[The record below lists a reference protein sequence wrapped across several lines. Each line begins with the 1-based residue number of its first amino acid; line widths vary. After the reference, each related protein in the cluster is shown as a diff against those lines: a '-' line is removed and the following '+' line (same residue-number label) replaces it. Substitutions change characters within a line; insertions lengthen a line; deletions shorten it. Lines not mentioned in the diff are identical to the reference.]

1 MAVDVSILIRTKNE
15 EDYIEKT
22 LAAVLSQSYNNFEV
36 IIIDSGS
43 TDKTL
48 ERAKKYP
55 VKIFK
60 INPENF
66 TFGFS
71 LNYGFQKAKG
81 EYIISLSGHVLPL
94 SENCLKTLIANFSD
108 DKVAAVMCKILPRPD
123 CNPFDKRGLLKRY
136 NIQKQEITEGPPFI
150 FSNSCSAIRRDI
162 WEKVHFNE
170 ALTASEDYD
179 WAQKVRRLK
188 YKIIYEPEAKV
199 YHSHNETLKQ
209 IYRRCY
215 RESYAFKILAVYKYS
230 LLSLL
235 FDLVAGMIY
244 DMVYVLFK
252 RDNLKWL
259 FLAPFRKLSM
269 NYGRFRGSIKKSA
282 RKKNYLRQM

>member
-1 MAVDVSILIRTKNE
+1 MAVDVSILIRTSNE
-15 EDYIEKT
+15 EDYIEQI
-22 LAAVLSQSYNNFEV
+22 LDAVLSQSYNNFEV

-48 ERAKKYP
+48 ESAKKYP

-66 TFGFS
+66 TYGFS

-94 SENCLKTLIANFSD
+94 SENWLKTLIANFSD

-136 NIQKQEITEGPPFI
+136 NMQKQEITEDTPFI
-150 FSNSCSAIRRDI
+150 FSNSCSAIRTDI
-162 WEKVHFNE
+162 WEKVHFDE
-170 ALTASEDYD
+170 TLTASEDYD
-179 WAQKVRRLK
+179 WLKKVRRLK
-188 YKIIYEPEAKV
+188 YKIIYEPLAEV
-199 YHSHNETLKQ
+199 YHSHNWTLKQ
-209 IYRRCY
+209 TYMRFFH
-215 RESYAFKILAVYKYS
+215 ESCANKDITGKKYS
-230 LLSLL
+230 LFYIF
-235 FDLVAGMIY
+235 FDLVAGSIY
-244 DMVYVLFK
+244 DLFYVLIK

-259 FLAPFRKLSM
+259 FYAPFRRLAM
-269 NYGRFRGSIKKSA
+269 NCGRFMGIVK
-282 RKKNYLRQM
+282 